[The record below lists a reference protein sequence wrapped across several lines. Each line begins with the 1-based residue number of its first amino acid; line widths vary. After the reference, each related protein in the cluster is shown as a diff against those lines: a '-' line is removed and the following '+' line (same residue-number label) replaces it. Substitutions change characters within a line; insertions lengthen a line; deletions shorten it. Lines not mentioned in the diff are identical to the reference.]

1 MIFGDVV
8 HVDEWIQDL
17 KGVICRFSV
26 EVDVEY
32 EEVEFVWDDY
42 LEDCK
47 ATAVPATSFKHV
59 RLSLIF
65 FLLTFIVIVLM
76 YIFFQDFF
84 LLLYAI
90 ALFCQSSPLL
100 P

>member
-1 MIFGDVV
+1 MV
-8 HVDEWIQDL
+8 HVDRCIQDL
-17 KGVICRFSV
+17 KGVICHYLV

-59 RLSLIF
+59 RLILIL
-65 FLLTFIVIVLM
+65 FLLTFIVII
-76 YIFFQDFF
+76 YTSIFFQD
-84 LLLYAI
+84 
-90 ALFCQSSPLL
+90 
-100 P
+100 